1 MLMGLESMVLIVL
14 ELMMIYLVQ
23 TQISKSKNMPPN
35 HHNHHPIPTNCHLT
49 SPTPPS
55 QYLIF
60 GLSKHH
66 LKIVIMAIL
75 HIG

>member
-1 MLMGLESMVLIVL
+1 MMLMGLESMVLIAL

-49 SPTPPS
+49 SPTP
-55 QYLIF
+55 
-60 GLSKHH
+60 LS
-66 LKIVIMAIL
+66 
-75 HIG
+75 